1 MENRENRADVLNSLI
16 NLPQLLKD
24 NTELVAKIQKQI
36 DYNNKTLGS
45 SLTKF
50 TETLTAVKEVKNSI
64 KIDEL
69 RIVNDSFNRTIDNLK
84 YDLNN
89 VIISD
94 VTKKFDAVIDPKLKK
109 IEQQNNELLK
119 SINTLNSKILEL
131 DSKTLEVTKAIEI
144 HKKFLENDT
153 FKEIKNRTFNLIV
166 MFILSIFGLYFYLSP
181 EIKSPF
187 LKTAIMF
194 FCILGLLIA
203 IADWIYCLIA
213 HKYTTRE

>member
-1 MENRENRADVLNSLI
+1 MENKSEVLNSLI
-16 NLPQLLKD
+16 NLPQLLKE
-24 NTELVAKIQKQI
+24 NTELVAKIQQQI

-50 TETLTAVKEVKNSI
+50 TESLNEVKEVKNSI
-64 KIDEL
+64 KINEL

-94 VTKKFDAVIDPKLKK
+94 VTKKFDAVIDSQLKK

-119 SINTLNSKILEL
+119 SINTLNSKLLEL
-131 DSKTLEVTKAIEI
+131 DAKTLELTKVIEK
-144 HKKFLENDT
+144 HKNFLENDT
-153 FKEIKNRTFNLIV
+153 FKEIKNRTFNFIV
-166 MFILSIFGLYFYLSP
+166 LLILSTFGLYFYLSP

>member
-1 MENRENRADVLNSLI
+1 MENKSEVLNSLI
-16 NLPQLLKD
+16 NLPQLLKE
-24 NTELVAKIQKQI
+24 NTELVAKIQQQI

-50 TETLTAVKEVKNSI
+50 TESLNEVKEVKNSI
-64 KIDEL
+64 KINEL

-119 SINTLNSKILEL
+119 SINTLNSKLLEL
-131 DSKTLEVTKAIEI
+131 DAKTLELTKVIEK
-144 HKKFLENDT
+144 HKNFLENDT
-153 FKEIKNRTFNLIV
+153 FKEVKNRVFNFIV
-166 MFILSIFGLYFYLSP
+166 LLILSAFGFYFSLSP
-181 EIKSPF
+181 DIKSPF
-187 LKTAIMF
+187 LKTFIMF
-194 FCILGLLIA
+194 VCSLGLLIA
-203 IADWIYCLIA
+203 LADLIYCLFA
-213 HKYTTRE
+213 YFYTDRE

>member
-1 MENRENRADVLNSLI
+1 MESNNSEVLKSLI

-24 NTELVAKIQKQI
+24 NTELVAKIQQQI
-36 DYNNKTLGS
+36 DYNNRTLGS

-50 TETLTAVKEVKNSI
+50 TETLNAVKEVKNSI
-64 KIDEL
+64 KINEL
-69 RIVNDSFNRTIDNLK
+69 RIVNESFNRTIGNLK

-89 VIISD
+89 VIIED
-94 VTKKFDAVIDPKLKK
+94 VTKKFDAVIDPQLKK
-109 IEQQNNELLK
+109 IEQKNNELLK

-131 DSKTLEVTKAIEI
+131 DSKTLELKKTIEI

-153 FKEIKNRTFNLIV
+153 FKEVKNRTFNLIV
-166 MFILSIFGLYFYLSP
+166 ILILSIFGLYFYLSP

-194 FCILGLLIA
+194 VCILGLLITV
-203 IADWIYCLIA
+203 ADWIYCLIA
-213 HKYTTRE
+213 HKYTDRE

>member
-1 MENRENRADVLNSLI
+1 MGNRADVLNSLI

-50 TETLTAVKEVKNSI
+50 TETLNEVKEVKNSI

-69 RIVNDSFNRTIDNLK
+69 ILVNESFNRRIDKLK
-84 YDLNN
+84 FDLNN
-89 VIISD
+89 VIILD
-94 VTKKFDAVIDPKLKK
+94 VTKKFDAVIDPQLKK
-109 IEQQNNELLK
+109 IEQQNNELFK
-119 SINTLNSKILEL
+119 NINTLNSKILEL
-131 DSKTLEVTKAIEI
+131 DSKTLELTKAIEN

-153 FKEIKNRTFNLIV
+153 FKEVKNRTFNFIV
-166 MFILSIFGLYFYLSP
+166 VLILSIFGLYFYLSP
-181 EIKSPF
+181 EIESPF
-187 LKTAIMF
+187 LKTAIIF
-194 FCILGLLIA
+194 ACILGLLIT

-213 HKYTTRE
+213 HKYTDRE

>member
-1 MENRENRADVLNSLI
+1 MASNNSEVLNSLI

-36 DYNNKTLGS
+36 DSNNKTLGS

-50 TETLTAVKEVKNSI
+50 TESLNEVKEVKNSI

-69 RIVNDSFNRTIDNLK
+69 ILVNESFNRTIKNLK
-84 YDLNN
+84 YDLND

-94 VTKKFDAVIDPKLKK
+94 VVKQFDAVIDSQLKK

-119 SINTLNSKILEL
+119 SINTLNSKLLEL
-131 DSKTLEVTKAIEI
+131 DAKTLELTKVIEK
-144 HKKFLENDT
+144 HKNFLENDT
-153 FKEIKNRTFNLIV
+153 FKEVKNRVFNFIV
-166 MFILSIFGLYFYLSP
+166 LLILSTFGLYFYLSP

-194 FCILGLLIA
+194 FCILGLLIT
-203 IADWIYCLIA
+203 IADLIYCIIA
-213 HKYTTRE
+213 HNYTDRE

>member
-89 VIISD
+89 VIIED
-94 VTKKFDAVIDPKLKK
+94 VTTKFNAVIDPQLKK

-119 SINTLNSKILEL
+119 SINTLNSKLLEL
-131 DSKTLEVTKAIEI
+131 DAKTLELTKVIEK
-144 HKKFLENDT
+144 HKNFLENDT

-166 MFILSIFGLYFYLSP
+166 MLILSIFGLYFYLSP
-181 EIKSPF
+181 DIKSSF
-187 LKTAIMF
+187 LATAIIF
-194 FCILGLLIA
+194 VCILGLLITV
-203 IADWIYCLIA
+203 ADWIYCLFA

>member
-1 MENRENRADVLNSLI
+1 MENKSEVLNSLI
-16 NLPQLLKD
+16 NLPQLLKE
-24 NTELVAKIQKQI
+24 NTELVAKIQQQI

-50 TETLTAVKEVKNSI
+50 TETLNAVKEVKNSI
-64 KIDEL
+64 KINEL

-109 IEQQNNELLK
+109 IEQHNNELIK
-119 SINTLNSKILEL
+119 SINTLNSKLLEL
-131 DSKTLEVTKAIEI
+131 DAKTLELTKVIEK
-144 HKKFLENDT
+144 HKNFLENDT
-153 FKEIKNRTFNLIV
+153 FKEVKNRVFNFIV
-166 MFILSIFGLYFYLSP
+166 LLILSTFGLYFYLSP

-203 IADWIYCLIA
+203 IADLIYCLIA
-213 HKYTTRE
+213 HKYTERE

>member
-1 MENRENRADVLNSLI
+1 MENKSEVLNSLI
-16 NLPQLLKD
+16 NLPQLLKE
-24 NTELVAKIQKQI
+24 NTELVAKIQQQI

-50 TETLTAVKEVKNSI
+50 TETLNAVKEVKNSI
-64 KIDEL
+64 KINEL

-109 IEQQNNELLK
+109 IEQHNNELLK
-119 SINTLNSKILEL
+119 SINTLNSKLLEL
-131 DSKTLEVTKAIEI
+131 DAKTLELTKVIET
-144 HKKFLENDT
+144 HKNFLENDT
-153 FKEIKNRTFNLIV
+153 FKEVKNRVFNFIV
-166 MFILSIFGLYFYLSP
+166 LLILSTFGLYFYLSP

-194 FCILGLLIA
+194 FCILGLLIT
-203 IADWIYCLIA
+203 IADLIYCIIA
-213 HKYTTRE
+213 HKYTNRE

>member
-1 MENRENRADVLNSLI
+1 MESKNSEVLKSLI

-24 NTELVAKIQKQI
+24 NTELVAKIQQQI

-50 TETLTAVKEVKNSI
+50 TESLNEVKEVKNSI

-69 RIVNDSFNRTIDNLK
+69 ILVNESFNRTIKNLK
-84 YDLNN
+84 YDLND

-94 VTKKFDAVIDPKLKK
+94 VVKQFDAVIDSQLKK

-119 SINTLNSKILEL
+119 SINTLNSKLLEL
-131 DSKTLEVTKAIEI
+131 DAKTLELTKVIEK
-144 HKKFLENDT
+144 HKNFLENDT
-153 FKEIKNRTFNLIV
+153 FKEIKNRTFNFIV
-166 MFILSIFGLYFYLSP
+166 LLILSTFGLYFYLSP

-203 IADWIYCLIA
+203 IADWIYCIIA
-213 HKYTTRE
+213 HNYTTRE

>member
-1 MENRENRADVLNSLI
+1 MANNIEVLNSLI

-24 NTELVAKIQKQI
+24 NTELVAKIQQQI
-36 DYNNKTLGS
+36 DYNNKSLGS

-50 TETLTAVKEVKNSI
+50 TQTLNEVKEVKNSI
-64 KIDEL
+64 KINEL

-119 SINTLNSKILEL
+119 SINTLNSKLLEL
-131 DSKTLEVTKAIEI
+131 DAKTLELTKVIEN
-144 HKKFLENDT
+144 HKKFLEIDT
-153 FKEIKNRTFNLIV
+153 FKEVKNRSFNLIV
-166 MFILSIFGLYFYLSP
+166 MLILSIFGLYFYLSP
-181 EIKSPF
+181 EIESPF
-187 LKTAIMF
+187 LKTAIIF
-194 FCILGLLIA
+194 ICSLGLI
-203 IADWIYCLIA
+203 ITVADWIYCLFA
-213 HKYTTRE
+213 YFYTERE

>member
-1 MENRENRADVLNSLI
+1 MENKSEVLNSLI
-16 NLPQLLKD
+16 NLPQLLKE
-24 NTELVAKIQKQI
+24 NTELVAKIQQQI

-50 TETLTAVKEVKNSI
+50 TETLNAVKEVKNSI
-64 KIDEL
+64 KINEL

-109 IEQQNNELLK
+109 IEQHNNELLK

-131 DSKTLEVTKAIEI
+131 DSKTLELTKVIEN
-144 HKKFLENDT
+144 HKKFLEIDT
-153 FKEIKNRTFNLIV
+153 LKEVRNRIFNFIV
-166 MFILSIFGLYFYLSP
+166 ILILSIFGLYFYLSP
-181 EIKSPF
+181 EIKISF

-194 FCILGLLIA
+194 VCILGLLITL
-203 IADWIYCLIA
+203 ADWIYCLIA
-213 HKYTTRE
+213 HKYTERE

>member
-1 MENRENRADVLNSLI
+1 MESKNSEVLKSLI

-24 NTELVAKIQKQI
+24 NTELVAKIQEQI
-36 DYNNKTLGS
+36 DHNNKTLGS

-50 TETLTAVKEVKNSI
+50 TQTLNEVKEVKNSI
-64 KIDEL
+64 KINEL

-89 VIISD
+89 VIIAD
-94 VTKKFDAVIDPKLKK
+94 VTKQFDAVIDPQLKK
-109 IEQQNNELLK
+109 IEKHNNDLLK

-131 DSKTLEVTKAIEI
+131 DSKTLELTKTIEN

-153 FKEIKNRTFNLIV
+153 FKEVKNRTFNLIV
-166 MFILSIFGLYFYLSP
+166 MFILSIFGLYFYLSLD
-181 EIKSPF
+181 IKSPF
-187 LKTAIMF
+187 LKTSIMF
-194 FCILGLLIA
+194 VCILGLLIS
-203 IADWIYCLIA
+203 IADWIYCIIA